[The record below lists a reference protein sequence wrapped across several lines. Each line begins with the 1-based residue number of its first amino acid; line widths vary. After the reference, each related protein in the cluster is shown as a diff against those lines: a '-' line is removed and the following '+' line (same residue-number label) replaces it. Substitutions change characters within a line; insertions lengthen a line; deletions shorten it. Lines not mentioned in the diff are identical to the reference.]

1 MTGCA
6 IDYESA
12 YQDVL
17 VKYENG
23 VADGINVFGLG
34 RILAVSGCSS
44 HRTQDASSESHRKRI
59 SQPAL

>member
-1 MTGCA
+1 
-6 IDYESA
+6 
-12 YQDVL
+12 